1 MTEYLTLE
9 SLLQVAEA
17 AIEGKVT
24 VCDFGLLE
32 SAVAR
37 PRTTV
42 FGAEAYPSMTEK
54 AAALLESLAR
64 NHALVDGN
72 KRLGWLATEV
82 FCFLNGWLV
91 VAADDDKFDLV
102 IDVAAG
108 VVPGVAKIAERLE
121 PWLTPRVGDL
131 GDGLVLT
138 GRGAQKPWMWRW
150 GRTAAGV

>member
-9 SLLQVAEA
+9 SLLQVAEG
-17 AIEGKVT
+17 AIEGEVA
-24 VCDFGLLE
+24 VRDFGLLE

-42 FGAEAYPSMTEK
+42 FGAEAYPTMPQK
-54 AAALLESLAR
+54 AAALLESLVR

-91 VAADDDKFDLV
+91 LAADDDKFDLV
-102 IDVAAG
+102 VDVDVAAG
-108 VVPGVAKIAERLE
+108 AVPGVQKIAERLE
-121 PWLTPRVGDL
+121 PWLTPRGGD
-131 GDGLVLT
+131 
-138 GRGAQKPWMWRW
+138 
-150 GRTAAGV
+150 